1 MGTLG
6 SLWTTVKILGC
17 IALIIMLV
25 SFILDSFTQSIQN
38 LLLERAKR
46 KAMKSII
53 NANEEERQQF
63 LNFLDKVEEAQNR
76 IIHPDQKAKNEE
88 KE

>member
-17 IALIIMLV
+17 ITLIMMFV
-25 SFILDSFTQSIQN
+25 SFILDSFIQSVQN
-38 LLLERAKR
+38 LLLEIAKR
-46 KAMKSII
+46 KAMKSIV

-76 IIHPDQKAKNEE
+76 ITHPDQKTKNEE